1 MRNRK
6 FEVTPS
12 GGGAGAFVDGVDLS
26 LGLSKDAVKKIR
38 TALGEYGVV
47 FFRDQTLS
55 PEQHISM
62 AKQFGAININ
72 RFFATVDGHPNIAE
86 VRKEPTQAANIGGS
100 WHTDH
105 SYDLEPA
112 MGSILVARETPSR
125 GGDTL
130 FASMFAAYDSLS
142 EGVKKVLES
151 LQAWH
156 SSRHAFGDTT
166 RIKSAGLD
174 DRYGNPEL
182 AQQDSLHP
190 IVIKHPVS
198 GRKALYVNPGFT
210 IGVDGWHQN
219 ESDALLQM
227 LYQHAARPEH
237 TFRFQWQPG
246 SVAFWDNR
254 ASWHYALNDYS
265 GERRIMHRITID
277 GCALAA

>member
-190 IVIKHPVS
+190 IVIKHPIS

>member
-72 RFFATVDGHPNIAE
+72 RFFAAVDGHPNIAE

-166 RIKSAGLD
+166 RIQSAGLD

-182 AQQDSLHP
+182 AKQDSLHP
-190 IVIKHPVS
+190 IVIKHPIS

>member
-142 EGVKKVLES
+142 EGVKRVLES

-190 IVIKHPVS
+190 IVIKHPIS

>member
-12 GGGAGAFVDGVDLS
+12 GGGAGAFVDGLDLS
-26 LGLSKDAVKKIR
+26 LGLSKVAVKKIR

-112 MGSILVARETPSR
+112 MGSILVARETPLR

-130 FASMFAAYDSLS
+130 FASMLSLIHIS
-142 EGVKKVLES
+142 EP
-151 LQAWH
+151 
-156 SSRHAFGDTT
+156 T
-166 RIKSAGLD
+166 RP
-174 DRYGNPEL
+174 Y
-182 AQQDSLHP
+182 
-190 IVIKHPVS
+190 
-198 GRKALYVNPGFT
+198 
-210 IGVDGWHQN
+210 
-219 ESDALLQM
+219 
-227 LYQHAARPEH
+227 
-237 TFRFQWQPG
+237 
-246 SVAFWDNR
+246 
-254 ASWHYALNDYS
+254 
-265 GERRIMHRITID
+265 
-277 GCALAA
+277 

>member
-12 GGGAGAFVDGVDLS
+12 GGGAGAFVVGVDLS

-166 RIKSAGLD
+166 RIKSAGLTTATAIRAGPTGLPASHCD
-174 DRYGNPEL
+174 QTSDLRAQGFVCESRLYHWCGWMAPE
-182 AQQDSLHP
+182 
-190 IVIKHPVS
+190 
-198 GRKALYVNPGFT
+198 R
-210 IGVDGWHQN
+210 
-219 ESDALLQM
+219 E
-227 LYQHAARPEH
+227 
-237 TFRFQWQPG
+237 
-246 SVAFWDNR
+246 
-254 ASWHYALNDYS
+254 
-265 GERRIMHRITID
+265 
-277 GCALAA
+277 